1 MIVSSSRGSWGRELE
16 RERRDGGGKEERRK
30 NEQLRGTE
38 GHRVAERTGKLERGS
53 ERFLRMFWG
62 LGEGRR
68 LKWGSGV
75 AVAEKE

>member
-1 MIVSSSRGSWGRELE
+1 M
-16 RERRDGGGKEERRK
+16 RRDEGGKEERRK
-30 NEQLRGTE
+30 NEQLRRTE
-38 GHRVAERTGKLERGS
+38 GHGVTERTGKLERGS